1 MLRKKITFDSFV
13 RSVLICILIA
23 GIIYL
28 MSILSGVLTPFF
40 VGWLIAYLMFPLV
53 KFLQYRCRL
62 KYRILSIVCAFV
74 IVAAVLW
81 GGFALIVPPMVDE
94 AVKVKDMLVNYIS
107 NDATIASIPSVLQEY
122 VKDNLNAEQLKV
134 LLTQDGFISGVKSAL
149 PQIGN
154 ILSQSI
160 GLVSGLLSVTMIILY
175 TLFILIDYERFSGG
189 WVELLPHRI
198 RQFSQQVV
206 SDITDGMNKYF
217 RGQALVALCV
227 GILFSIGFLIIDFP
241 LAIGLGL
248 FIGLLNMVPYLQTV
262 GFIPTILLA
271 IVKSA
276 ETGQDFWIVMLLA
289 LAVFGIVQTIQ
300 DTFLVPK
307 IMGNVTGL
315 NSAVILLSL
324 SVWGALLGVL
334 GMVIALPLTTLLLNY
349 YQRYILQKKET
360 ASPAVLP
367 QPPVKDEQPQNHDS

>member
-1 MLRKKITFDSFV
+1 M